1 MRIIKIV
8 LLVMISCSLLKAQV
22 NTEALR
28 KFKVSPGLHNKANFS
43 ISYQSGNTN
52 LYKIKTGLRSDYLR
66 GEYHF
71 FGVLD
76 YQQGEK
82 DDRRYTNK
90 GFIHLR
96 GQKTLNNKVAAESFL
111 QKEYDEFIM
120 LSDRNLAGTGL
131 RFTILQKKPAGN
143 DAQELK
149 TYLGTGIMFENE
161 SYNDDI
167 EPEKS
172 LIRTTNYL
180 GLFWKKDER
189 VRFQLISYFQAA
201 FEDFS
206 DYRILSEGNISFTI
220 NSRLSIAVMINHRY
234 DNNPPGEVKNSD
246 LEISNGL
253 EFLF

>member
-1 MRIIKIV
+1 MRISRII
-8 LLVMISCSLLKAQV
+8 LLLMISCSLLKAQV

-28 KFKVSPGLHNKANFS
+28 KFELSPGLHSRVNFS

-52 LYKIKTGLRSDYLR
+52 LYKIRTGLRSDYLR
-66 GEYHF
+66 GKYHF

-82 DDRRYTNK
+82 DDSRYTNK

-96 GQKTLNNKVAAESFL
+96 GQKSINNRLAVESFI
-111 QKEYDEFIM
+111 QKEFDEFIM
-120 LSDRNLAGTGL
+120 LSDRNLAGSGL
-131 RFTILQKKPAGN
+131 RYSVIQKKSDGN
-143 DAQELK
+143 GSRELK

-167 EPEKS
+167 EPEQN
-172 LIRTTNYL
+172 LLRTTNYV
-180 GLFWKKDER
+180 GLIWKKDEN

-206 DYRILSEGNISFTI
+206 DYRVLSEGNISFNVT
-220 NSRLSIAVMINHRY
+220 SRLIIAIMINHRY
-234 DNNPPGEVKNSD
+234 DNNPLKEVKNSD
-246 LEISNGL
+246 LEITNGI